1 MSEIEKIKEKI
12 KAAGGVL
19 FKADTAEKRKDV
31 IFVRKKTI
39 SENKLNEIIGDD
51 FKIGLA
57 ARSFKPNTLI
67 NSSNHEL
74 IEKIRWSLA
83 EALADD
89 PDLHDDLLFMT
100 IKLDISGLEKIDD
113 YVVVPRG

>member
-57 ARSFKPNTLI
+57 VQCQKNTLI
-67 NSSNHEL
+67 NEQNSEL